1 MKEFRGVTLVSLI
14 KEHLPNVGKVKIESK
29 DGRKA
34 SFEWRGIPYIVTSRL
49 IVREQGLGNSR
60 LKGIETADSV
70 NIQERL
76 QKF

>member
-1 MKEFRGVTLVSLI
+1 MKEFRGAILVSLV
-14 KEHLPNVGKVKIESK
+14 KSNLPNVGKVKVETK
-29 DGRKA
+29 DGRKV
-34 SFEWRGIPYIVTSRL
+34 SFEWRGIPYVVTSRL

-60 LKGIETADSV
+60 LKGIGTADSV